1 MSRQLSKLSETERQL
16 VADFRRLFS
25 DQHEQHTA
33 QPLMDDRRTFRIAC
47 HISHTLGYNFLER
60 FIEFARQ
67 GKLMESL
74 QTVASLAPVALSMA
88 PYLAAFSTQ
97 HKDERF
103 HKAIA
108 AHFPAAAH
116 LRRASDHKAWIT
128 DTFAEVN
135 GVSRTI
141 QVLAQTA
148 RKTGRK
154 LVVLTSMDGAE
165 RRPDGARRNGAATDG
180 SRSI

>member
-1 MSRQLSKLSETERQL
+1 
-16 VADFRRLFS
+16 
-25 DQHEQHTA
+25 
-33 QPLMDDRRTFRIAC
+33 
-47 HISHTLGYNFLER
+47 
-60 FIEFARQ
+60 
-67 GKLMESL
+67 MESL

-88 PYLAAFSTQ
+88 PYLAAFNTQ

-154 LVVLTSMDGAE
+154 LVVLTSMDKTPETENRSSIRPQRSVAQGLGSGRKVDLKNFQPVGTFPCRSTN
-165 RRPDGARRNGAATDG
+165 RR
-180 SRSI
+180 RSPFRPSWKSSSTSSGTASTS